1 MPLKKSYSEHVGL
14 PSKNRSWQR
23 SKSNPINAQTSR
35 TLAPVS
41 DKTKSKL
48 NQFQFQSVA
57 KADAPDQE
65 NGSGNQHGMRRTR
78 DDIAIT
84 PTTKLSWRDLMESNA
99 PKQDDTQ
106 ISPSER
112 VLWNNE
118 RDKNDRNYDAALSS
132 MMPRK
137 GRKRARSSSPISS
150 PTPHEQPVT
159 PAVNVKKLSE
169 AFKSPRADPTLE
181 LWDRFSLTSNG
192 NVTPLGITN
201 PTLANLMFS
210 SSPRNPKNATPSA
223 GDSKLRRTV
232 SCGLNWP
239 KRRRVDRS
247 DTPSLASTLTRE
259 TTDSSKNSL
268 VTALLDTVTDSMH
281 QNSPPQES
289 EPYVGREDESPSLK
303 KRKTAATRPITLS
316 PSRKPLGVM
325 KLPLSGNTIDPNV
338 AQDLGLGLK
347 GNAAPAESDYGDAD
361 FDEFDEFDDDTFLEI
376 EASISLSNPKQNAR
390 QSTPIPQPP
399 PQPVQAIRQ
408 DDVNLDDEF
417 GDLDDDIFEAAE
429 TIMESAEV
437 DAAFQAPTGTRS
449 AAAETVSVSPQDDL
463 EDVFGDDFGGDFDFD
478 AAELAAT
485 QSAQLPH
492 ASSTTAV
499 RSNQRLPR

>member
-23 SKSNPINAQTSR
+23 SKSNPVNAQISR
-35 TLAPVS
+35 PLAPVS
-41 DKTKSKL
+41 EKTKSKL
-48 NQFQFQSVA
+48 NQFQFQSA
-57 KADAPDQE
+57 KASDQE
-65 NGSGNQHGMRRTR
+65 NGSGNEDGIRQTR

-84 PTTKLSWRDLMESNA
+84 PTTKLSWHDLMESNA

-118 RDKNDRNYDAALSS
+118 RDKNNRSYAAALSP

-210 SSPRNPKNATPSA
+210 SSPRNPKNANPSA
-223 GDSKLRRTV
+223 GDSGLRRAI

-247 DTPSLASTLTRE
+247 DTPSLTSTLTRE

-268 VTALLDTVTDSMH
+268 VTALLDTVTGSMH
-281 QNSPPQES
+281 ENSPPQES
-289 EPYVGREDESPSLK
+289 EPSVDREDESPSLK
-303 KRKTAATRPITLS
+303 KRKTATMRPPTLS

-325 KLPLSGNTIDPNV
+325 KLPHSGNTLEPSV
-338 AQDLGLGLK
+338 AQDLGLGSK
-347 GNAAPAESDYGDAD
+347 GNMAPVESDYGDVD

-376 EASISLSNPKQNAR
+376 EASISLSNPKQDAR
-390 QSTPIPQPP
+390 QSTPTPAPP
-399 PQPVQAIRQ
+399 AQPVQAVQQ

-437 DAAFQAPTGTRS
+437 NAASQAPTSTRH
-449 AAAETVSVSPQDDL
+449 AAAGTVSVPQQDDL

-485 QSAQLPH
+485 QSAQIPH
-492 ASSTTAV
+492 ESSTTAV
-499 RSNQRLPR
+499 RPNQRLPR

>member
-35 TLAPVS
+35 PLAPVS

-48 NQFQFQSVA
+48 NQFQFQSA
-57 KADAPDQE
+57 KASDQE
-65 NGSGNQHGMRRTR
+65 NGSGNEDGIRQTR

-84 PTTKLSWRDLMESNA
+84 PTAKLSWRDLMESNA
-99 PKQDDTQ
+99 PKQDDIQ

-112 VLWNNE
+112 VLWNSE
-118 RDKNDRNYDAALSS
+118 RDKNDRNYAAALSA
-132 MMPRK
+132 MMPQK

-181 LWDRFSLTSNG
+181 LWDRFSLTNNG

-223 GDSKLRRTV
+223 GDSSLRRAI

-247 DTPSLASTLTRE
+247 DTPSLTSTLTRE

-268 VTALLDTVTDSMH
+268 VTALLDTVTGSMH
-281 QNSPPQES
+281 ENSPPQES
-289 EPYVGREDESPSLK
+289 EPSVDREDESPSLK
-303 KRKTAATRPITLS
+303 KRKAASMRPPTLS

-325 KLPLSGNTIDPNV
+325 RPPHSGNAPNLSV

-347 GNAAPAESDYGDAD
+347 GNVASAESDYGDVD

-376 EASISLSNPKQNAR
+376 EASISLSNPKQDAR
-390 QSTPIPQPP
+390 QSTPTPAP
-399 PQPVQAIRQ
+399 PQPVQAIQQ
-408 DDVNLDDEF
+408 DDVNVDDEF

-437 DAAFQAPTGTRS
+437 NAPSQAPATTRH
-449 AAAETVSVSPQDDL
+449 AAAEPLRVPPQDDL

-485 QSAQLPH
+485 QSAQQPH

-499 RSNQRLPR
+499 CPNRRLPR